1 MKSKRDLGIVIY
13 GATGYTGRLV
23 VEYFNRQYGVD
34 GDISWAMAGRSL
46 DKLISVRDELG
57 VDESVPL
64 VVADAADQQSLE
76 AMVQRA
82 AIILTTVGPYQLYGS
97 ELVAACA
104 SFGTDYV
111 DLCGEPVWMHQM
123 INQHTQA
130 AMESGARIIF
140 SCGFDSVPFD
150 MGVFFLQ
157 QTAISRMAK
166 TASRVKGRV
175 RQMKGSFSGGTQAS
189 FTATMAAAGRD
200 PAVIEVLKD
209 PFALSNNHP
218 GPEQPRGN
226 QPFFDD
232 ALQSWVAPFVMAS
245 INTKNIHRSNFLL
258 GHQYGANFVY
268 DEMFVTGPGDAGEK
282 LARAMATGNAL
293 GDKVLQP
300 GEGPSKEERDNGGF
314 DILMIGEADDGGEVR
329 ISVSGDC
336 DPGYGSTS
344 KMVAESAICLLRNA
358 DIVEGGIWTPAP
370 AMGSLLI
377 RRLRDF
383 AGLTFVDE
391 TLDS

>member
-1 MKSKRDLGIVIY
+1 MKSKRELGIVIY

-140 SCGFDSVPFD
+140 SCGFDSIPFD

-329 ISVSGDC
+329 ISVTGDC

>member
-1 MKSKRDLGIVIY
+1 MKSKRELGIIIY

-34 GDISWAMAGRSL
+34 GDVSWAMSGRSL

-64 VVADAADQQSLE
+64 VVADAADQNSLE
-76 AMVQRA
+76 EMVQRA
-82 AIILTTVGPYQLYGS
+82 SIILTTVGPYQLYGS
-97 ELVAACA
+97 QLVAACA

-111 DLCGEPVWMHQM
+111 DLCGEPVWMYQM
-123 INQHTQA
+123 INEHTQA

-140 SCGFDSVPFD
+140 SCGFDSIPFD

-166 TASRVKGRV
+166 TVSRVKGRV

-226 QPFFDD
+226 QPFYDD

-268 DEMFVTGPGDAGEK
+268 DEMLVTGPGDAGEK
-282 LARAMATGNAL
+282 LARAIATGNAL

-329 ISVSGDC
+329 VSVTGDC

-344 KMVAESAICLLRNA
+344 KMIAESAVCLLRNA

-391 TLDS
+391 TLES

>member
-1 MKSKRDLGIVIY
+1 MKSKRELDIVIY

-64 VVADAADQQSLE
+64 VVADASDQQSLD

-82 AIILTTVGPYQLYGS
+82 SIVLTTVGPYQLYGS

-104 SFGTDYV
+104 SSGTDYV

-140 SCGFDSVPFD
+140 SCGFDSIPFD

-166 TASRVKGRV
+166 TVSRVKGRV

-200 PAVIEVLKD
+200 LAVIEVLKD

-258 GHQYGANFVY
+258 GHQYGVNFVY
-268 DEMFVTGPGDAGEK
+268 DEMFVTGPGDAGEQ

-329 ISVSGDC
+329 ISVTGDC

>member
-104 SFGTDYV
+104 SSGTDYV

-123 INQHTQA
+123 INQHTKA

-140 SCGFDSVPFD
+140 SCGFDSIPFD

-329 ISVSGDC
+329 ISVTGDC

>member
-1 MKSKRDLGIVIY
+1 MKSKRELGIVIY

-140 SCGFDSVPFD
+140 SCGFDSIPFD

-245 INTKNIHRSNFLL
+245 INTKNIHRSNLLL

-314 DILMIGEADDGGEVR
+314 DILMIGEADDGSEVR
-329 ISVSGDC
+329 ISVTGDC

>member
-1 MKSKRDLGIVIY
+1 MKSKRELGIVIY

-64 VVADAADQQSLE
+64 VVADAADPQSLE

-140 SCGFDSVPFD
+140 SCGFDSIPFD

-329 ISVSGDC
+329 ISVTGDC

>member
-1 MKSKRDLGIVIY
+1 MKSKRELGIIIY

-64 VVADAADQQSLE
+64 VVADAADPQSLE

-140 SCGFDSVPFD
+140 SCGFDSIPFD

-329 ISVSGDC
+329 ISVTGDC

>member
-1 MKSKRDLGIVIY
+1 MKSKRELGIVIY

-140 SCGFDSVPFD
+140 SCGFDSIPFD

-245 INTKNIHRSNFLL
+245 INTKNIHRSNLLL

-329 ISVSGDC
+329 ISVTGDC

>member
-1 MKSKRDLGIVIY
+1 MKSKRELGIVIY

-64 VVADAADQQSLE
+64 VVADAADPQSLE

-140 SCGFDSVPFD
+140 SCGFDSIPFD

-314 DILMIGEADDGGEVR
+314 DILMIGEADDGSEVR
-329 ISVSGDC
+329 ISVTGDC

>member
-104 SFGTDYV
+104 SSGTDYV

-123 INQHTQA
+123 ISQHTQA

>member
-1 MKSKRDLGIVIY
+1 MKSKRELGIVIY

-111 DLCGEPVWMHQM
+111 DLCGEPVWMRQM

-140 SCGFDSVPFD
+140 SCGFDSIPFD

-166 TASRVKGRV
+166 TASRIKGRV

>member
-1 MKSKRDLGIVIY
+1 
-13 GATGYTGRLV
+13 
-23 VEYFNRQYGVD
+23 
-34 GDISWAMAGRSL
+34 
-46 DKLISVRDELG
+46 
-57 VDESVPL
+57 
-64 VVADAADQQSLE
+64 
-76 AMVQRA
+76 
-82 AIILTTVGPYQLYGS
+82 
-97 ELVAACA
+97 
-104 SFGTDYV
+104 
-111 DLCGEPVWMHQM
+111 
-123 INQHTQA
+123 
-130 AMESGARIIF
+130 
-140 SCGFDSVPFD
+140 

-166 TASRVKGRV
+166 TVSRVKGRV
-175 RQMKGSFSGGTQAS
+175 RKMKGSFSGGTQAS
-189 FTATMAAAGRD
+189 FNATMAAAGRD
-200 PAVIEVLKD
+200 PTVIEVLKD

-226 QPFFDD
+226 QPFYDD

-268 DEMFVTGPGDAGEK
+268 DEMLVTGPGDAGEK

-329 ISVSGDC
+329 VSVTGDC

-344 KMVAESAICLLRNA
+344 KMIAESAVCLLRNA

-391 TLDS
+391 TLES

>member
-1 MKSKRDLGIVIY
+1 MKSKRELGIVIY

-140 SCGFDSVPFD
+140 SCGFDSIPFD

-314 DILMIGEADDGGEVR
+314 DILMIGEADDGSEVR
-329 ISVSGDC
+329 ISVTGDC

>member
-1 MKSKRDLGIVIY
+1 MKSKRELGIVIY

-140 SCGFDSVPFD
+140 SCGFDSIPFD

-189 FTATMAAAGRD
+189 FTATTAAAGRD

-209 PFALSNNHP
+209 PFALSNNYP

-329 ISVSGDC
+329 ISVTGDC

>member
-1 MKSKRDLGIVIY
+1 MKSKRELGIIIY

-64 VVADAADQQSLE
+64 VVADAADPQSLE

-140 SCGFDSVPFD
+140 SCGFDSIPFD

-245 INTKNIHRSNFLL
+245 INTKNIHRSNLLL

-329 ISVSGDC
+329 ISVTGDC

>member
-1 MKSKRDLGIVIY
+1 MKSKRELGIVIY

-64 VVADAADQQSLE
+64 VVADVADQQSLE

-140 SCGFDSVPFD
+140 SCGFDSIPFD

-329 ISVSGDC
+329 ISVTGDC

>member
-1 MKSKRDLGIVIY
+1 
-13 GATGYTGRLV
+13 
-23 VEYFNRQYGVD
+23 
-34 GDISWAMAGRSL
+34 L

-64 VVADAADQQSLE
+64 VVADASDQQSLD

-82 AIILTTVGPYQLYGS
+82 SIILTTVGPYQLYGS
-97 ELVAACA
+97 QLVAACA

-140 SCGFDSVPFD
+140 SCGFDSIPFD

-166 TASRVKGRV
+166 TVSRVKGRV

-226 QPFFDD
+226 QPFYDD

-268 DEMFVTGPGDAGEK
+268 DEMLVTGPGDAGEK
-282 LARAMATGNAL
+282 LARAIATGNAL

-329 ISVSGDC
+329 VSVTGDC

-344 KMVAESAICLLRNA
+344 KMIAESAVCLLRNA

-391 TLDS
+391 TLES

>member
-1 MKSKRDLGIVIY
+1 MKSKRELGIVIY

-140 SCGFDSVPFD
+140 SCGFDSIPFD

-209 PFALSNNHP
+209 PFALSNNYP

-329 ISVSGDC
+329 ISVTGDC

>member
-123 INQHTQA
+123 ISQHTQA